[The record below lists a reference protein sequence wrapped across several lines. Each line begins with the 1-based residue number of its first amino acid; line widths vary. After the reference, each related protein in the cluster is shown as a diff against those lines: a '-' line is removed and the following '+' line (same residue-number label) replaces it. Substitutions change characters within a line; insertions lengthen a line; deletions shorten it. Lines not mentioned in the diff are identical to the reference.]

1 MSIDWSRRIT
11 ADMKKQQQLQA
22 DYRAWKAHRESAVSA
37 IIVEVDGLVFD
48 GDELSQNRMARAV
61 AAADALT
68 ETTDWTLHD
77 NSVVTVTVLQ
87 LKIACRLAGEA
98 QTVTWNEGRPSLM

>member
-1 MSIDWSRRIT
+1 MSIDWSKRIT
-11 ADMKKQQQLQA
+11 SEMKNQQQLQA
-22 DYRAWKAHRESAVSA
+22 DYREWKVDRQQAVEA
-37 IIVEVDGLVFD
+37 ITVEVDGLVFD

-77 NSVVTVTVLQ
+77 NSAVTVTVLQ

-98 QTVTWNEGRPSLM
+98 QTVIWNEGRPLPT